1 MPTRLDA
8 SSSDFPARFAA
19 FLATKRE
26 TAEDVDQAVRA
37 IIADVRKRGDRA
49 LAELTLKFDG
59 VDLDKVGLRVPQS
72 EIDAAVALCDT
83 RALDALKVAR
93 DRIDAYHRR
102 QKPTDDRFTDAV
114 SYTHLTLPTK
124 RIV

>member
-8 SSSDFPARFAA
+8 SSSDFAERFAA

-59 VDLDKVGLRVPQS
+59 VDLDKVGLRVPAA
-72 EIDAAVALCDT
+72 EIDVVAKCTAMNLDTCYSHRAEGAGTGRLAAAI
-83 RALDALKVAR
+83 RLKKGPGV
-93 DRIDAYHRR
+93 I
-102 QKPTDDRFTDAV
+102 
-114 SYTHLTLPTK
+114 S
-124 RIV
+124 